1 MRSRALLPFALLG
14 ALAGAAPARA
24 AVEIIGVE
32 EVRAMIQVQ
41 GGVAFLD
48 VDGFRWEL
56 VTDPASPA
64 VSPLGDGSFHPMD
77 RHEVEAALAGIRG
90 ARRLPDA
97 TIYIL
102 PYPRREVLR
111 SSCQG
116 RTIMLSPGIRP
127 VSREHVHMTV
137 VHELGHVV
145 QHAMEENGPGGW
157 QTYLQLR
164 DLDPIRFHAGAVHR
178 DRPAEIFAEDFRYL
192 MGGALATSSGAI
204 ENPDLPTPD
213 QVPGLALW
221 FRRGLTLDRVDA
233 LAVKDG
239 PQSYPN
245 PFRASAAGQLSVR
258 FAAPAGYV
266 PSPAQVHDLQ
276 GRLVSTLEAPRAGSD
291 GAVTFRWDGRDRS
304 GQRVASG
311 TYLVSWAPVRGQG
324 AARVQVLH

>member
-1 MRSRALLPFALLG
+1 MRSRPLVPLALLG
-14 ALAGAAPARA
+14 LMLAAAPARA
-24 AVEIIGVE
+24 AVEIVGVDQ
-32 EVRAMIQVQ
+32 VRAMVQVQ
-41 GGVAFLD
+41 GGVAYLD

-90 ARRLPDA
+90 AQRLPDA

-116 RTIMLSPGIRP
+116 STIMLSPGIRP

-137 VHELGHVV
+137 VHELGHVL

-157 QTYLQLR
+157 ATYLELR
-164 DLDPIRFHAGAVHR
+164 DLDPSRFHAGAAHR

-213 QVPGLALW
+213 RVAGLPLW
-221 FRRGLTLDRVDA
+221 FRRGLALDRIDA
-233 LAVKDG
+233 LAAEDG

-245 PFRASAAGQLSVR
+245 PFRASASRHISVR

-266 PSPAQVHDLQ
+266 PSPARVYDLQ
-276 GRLVSTLEAPRAGSD
+276 GRLVNTLEAPRVDSD
-291 GAVTFRWDGRDRS
+291 GGVTFRWDGRDRS
-304 GQRVASG
+304 GERVASG
-311 TYLVSWAPVRGQG
+311 TYLVSWAPGRGQG